1 MNQDYHYCATFLA
14 SSRADFTEEDAD
26 KIAWAALMVDEMTS
40 KQYKKMNYPDYLVE
54 ITSYEYNETIALAFA
69 LADDFIQNYACK
81 KEGLNEEELIGVL
94 ENTVKSEFE
103 PNTQLEREIWIPFH
117 FLPGNLIMKND
128 QTKEWKYRYEFEGKD
143 TDRFIE
149 LVDKDRLLEFEDID
163 SGRFFDKVWDGKDF
177 ACMCFPNSEL
187 AEEMVK
193 DTRKVFH
200 KESYNKEFKLML
212 LGIRMHVLADT
223 WAHQGFTGSRNF
235 WCNNVSIVR
244 KASRNFGS
252 ALAWSNDNHSLSYL
266 GHLKMGHLPD
276 QGYQKYS
283 YQAQWKKQRIEVD
296 NVARFSNALAQM
308 YNALKFIQCKEPCSQ
323 VKSKNG
329 CLMDPQKCDTCPD
342 LYISQWNTFEEERKK
357 SPIDNKMV
365 ENMIKLIKDAEKVL
379 SHDPGTADGNQIMF
393 WKDVLPISFYSY
405 IEAKTIN
412 KDLYFAYVSAA
423 AYHRKWVMREVNSR
437 LKCINPEW
445 TYFSE
450 GQEWR

>member
-14 SSRADFTEEDAD
+14 SSRADFTEEDSD
-26 KIAWAALMVDEMTS
+26 KIAWAALMVDEMTK
-40 KQYKKMNYPDYLVE
+40 KQYKNMNYPDYLAE
-54 ITSYEYNETIALAFA
+54 ITGYEYYIPGAAAYDVLR
-69 LADDFIQNYACK
+69 DYIQKVICENNNIDK
-81 KEGLNEEELIGVL
+81 KEFTGVL
-94 ENTVKSEFE
+94 EHTVDSEFE
-103 PNTQLEREIWIPFH
+103 ANTQLEREIWIPFH
-117 FLPGNLIMKND
+117 FLPGNLEKKTYD
-128 QTKEWKYRYEFEGKD
+128 QVNEEWRYRNKFEG
-143 TDRFIE
+143 
-149 LVDKDRLLEFEDID
+149 ID
-163 SGRFFDKVWDGKDF
+163 PERSFDKVWDEKDF

-200 KESYNKEFKLML
+200 RESYSKEFKLML

-244 KASRNFGS
+244 KASRDLGS

-308 YNALKFIQCKEPCSQ
+308 YNALMFIQSDEPS
-323 VKSKNG
+323 S
-329 CLMDPQKCDTCPD
+329 
-342 LYISQWNTFEEERKK
+342 LYISKWDDFERESNE
-357 SPIDNKMV
+357 SS
-365 ENMIKLIKDAEKVL
+365 IKDTMVAEMKRLISFAEGVL
-379 SHDPGTADGNQIMF
+379 SRDPHNDDGNQIMY
-393 WKDVLPISFYSY
+393 WKEVLPIPINTYE
-405 IEAKTIN
+405 EAKNIN
-412 KDLYFAYVSAA
+412 RELYFSYVSAA

-437 LKCINPEW
+437 LKCVNPEW
-445 TYFSE
+445 TYFSG